1 MKKEQFLLLVVALI
15 LVVAIFLRFDQLF
28 KNIRKSNEPTPVVTE
43 TVNQENLDNE
53 VIEAENLNQEDLIT
67 PPVFPEN
74 DLIANIISEP
84 EVVLFKPIADETVT
98 SPLIIEGEARGFWF
112 FEASLPIKL
121 YTADDELLVSHY
133 GEAQGDWMT
142 EDFVPFKST
151 LVFQTEAERGYLEI
165 LENVWDYNS
174 DPLSN
179 SIETHIASLRRKIN
193 FGSLPDLIHTFPG
206 RGYKLALK
214 KTT

>member
-43 TVNQENLDNE
+43 TVNQENLDYE

-151 LVFQTEAERGYLEI
+151 LVFQTEAEQGYLMVAKDNPSGLAEY
-165 LENVWDYNS
+165 D
-174 DPLSN
+174 
-179 SIETHIASLRRKIN
+179 ASY
-193 FGSLPDLIHTFPG
+193 TFPV
-206 RGYKLALK
+206 RFK
-214 KTT
+214 